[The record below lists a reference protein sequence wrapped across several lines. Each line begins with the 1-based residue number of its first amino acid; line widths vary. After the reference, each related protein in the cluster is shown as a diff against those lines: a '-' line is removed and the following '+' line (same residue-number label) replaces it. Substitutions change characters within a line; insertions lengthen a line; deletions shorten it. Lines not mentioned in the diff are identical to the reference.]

1 MNDTSPAVLP
11 AATTNASLPSGGL
24 SIRPGELDLSII
36 IPAFNEEAAIGP
48 EVDHIHDVMRPTGLS
63 YEVIVVDDGSRD
75 RTFEIASQKD
85 CIVLRQPQNRGYG
98 AALKRGI
105 AKARSEFVVIT
116 DADGTYPADQIPVLY
131 AKRHEFDMVVGSRT
145 GEDVNI
151 PLVRRPAKWV
161 LNRLSSYLVGHRIP
175 DLNSGLRLMRKAHVK
190 RFVHILP
197 NGFSFTTTI
206 TLSLLSNG
214 LSVAFS
220 PINYGKRVGVSK
232 IRPGHAYEFMML
244 ILRVIVL
251 FNPLKVFLPLGLVPF
266 VAGSAKFAYDV
277 TLDNLSESAIMGWL
291 ASLIIWAI
299 GLLADQ
305 NARLNLDRN
314 QWDAS

>member
-1 MNDTSPAVLP
+1 MYPGA
-11 AATTNASLPSGGL
+11 GG
-24 SIRPGELDLSII
+24 LDLSIV
-36 IPAFNEEAAIGP
+36 IPAFNEEGAIGP
-48 EVDHIHDVMRPTGLS
+48 EVDHLHEVMKPSGLS
-63 YEVIVVDDGSRD
+63 YEIIVVDDGSRD
-75 RTFEIASQKD
+75 RTYEIAKTKD

-116 DADGTYPADQIPVLY
+116 DADGTYPADQIPLLY
-131 AKRHEFDMVVGSRT
+131 AKRGEFDMVVGSRT

-151 PLVRRPAKWV
+151 PLIRRPPKWV
-161 LNRLSSYLVGHRIP
+161 LNKLSSYLVGSKIP
-175 DLNSGLRLMRKAHVK
+175 DLNSGLRLMRKTHVK

-214 LSVAFS
+214 LSVGFH
-220 PINYGKRVGVSK
+220 PINYGKRVGNSK
-232 IRPGHAYEFMML
+232 IRPGHAYEFTML

-251 FNPLKVFLPLGLVPF
+251 FNPLKVFLPMGLMWF
-266 VAGSAKFAYDV
+266 VMGLAKLAYDI
-277 TLDNLSESAIMGWL
+277 TLDNLSESAVMAFLTAI
-291 ASLIIWAI
+291 IIWAI

-314 QWDAS
+314 QWDS

>member
-1 MNDTSPAVLP
+1 VTYQA
-11 AATTNASLPSGGL
+11 PSTELQQGEIGGL
-24 SIRPGELDLSII
+24 SIRPSALDLSII
-36 IPAFNEEAAIGP
+36 IPAFNEENAIGP

-75 RTFEIASQKD
+75 KTFEIASTKD

-105 AKARSEFVVIT
+105 AKARAELVVIT
-116 DADGTYPADQIPVLY
+116 DADGTYPADQIPALY
-131 AKRHEFDMVVGSRT
+131 AKRNEFDMVVGSRT

-161 LNRLSSYLVGHRIP
+161 LNRLSSYLVGQHIP
-175 DLNSGLRLMRKAHVK
+175 DLNSGLRLMRKSHVK

-206 TLSLLSNG
+206 TLSLMSNG
-214 LSVAFS
+214 LSVHFF
-220 PINYGKRVGVSK
+220 PINYAKRVGNSK
-232 IRPGHAYEFMML
+232 IRPGHAYEFLML
-244 ILRVIVL
+244 ILRVMVL
-251 FNPLKVFLPLGLVPF
+251 FNPLKVFLPLGLIPF
-266 VAGSAKFAYDV
+266 VAGTAKFTYDV

-291 ASLIIWAI
+291 SALIIWAI

-314 QWDAS
+314 QWDGQ